1 MIHSHGP
8 GFIPA
13 IAVLGIVVEGTD
25 VINDAL
31 VDDAMIIV
39 VIDDS
44 VDIFIV
50 DVVVSDTIEV
60 MVYIELD

>member
-13 IAVLGIVVEGTD
+13 IAVLVIVVEGAD

-50 DVVVSDTIEV
+50 DLVVSDTIEV
-60 MVYIELD
+60 MV